1 MSFADAL
8 ELLGI
13 DSARIAALD
22 RALGGALNMA
32 TGGASGTVLGMV
44 SGRGR
49 IVGAGRDAVRGL
61 GERLG
66 RAAARAERTDVLRA
80 AHTVIVVVAWFEALE
95 EAQLPFSFDDL
106 ELTRDEQV
114 RIAQRASGDGSH
126 PDSRWQSLL
135 TVEAPIPTPDIPPED
150 VPGLLLP
157 HYLVLAD
164 AFEQFLHGLALTERH
179 SMRQHAEIRMSLLDM
194 AGAAVARYEELYAQ
208 LIQQAPEFQFWTTRI
223 EHWSTRNQVRL
234 ALSGIDT
241 LLARTAQTLAPPVD
255 VAAAL
260 ARAHLADLGHPVL
273 DATSAPEGF
282 EVPPLEDMYLDP
294 DFRVAVPGRQG
305 NPADEHWWEQVD
317 VRQDLTRYLAG
328 ALTSPALTEA
338 PLLVLGHPGAGKSVL
353 TRVLAARLPAA
364 GFLPVRVPLRDVRAE
379 DELQDQ
385 IEQAIR
391 SVTGERTTWPELVR
405 AAGGATPV
413 LLLDGF
419 DELLQTT
426 GVHHTDFLVR
436 VARFQ
441 QREAEQ
447 GRSVLALVTSR
458 ATVADRARHPEG
470 MAALRLEPFRPEQ
483 IQRWLAIWNEAN
495 ASSGQ
500 PLTWEAV
507 DRHRELA
514 EQPLLL
520 TMLALHD
527 ATEGRLRGETG
538 EPLAVTELYEE
549 LLSTF
554 ARREVTKTSPGA
566 VPDHVLDERVEQEL
580 QRLSLVAFAL
590 FNRSRQWVS
599 ADELDAD
606 LVALL
611 GKQVSQDIGFRTPL
625 DAAEVALGRFFF
637 VQRAQSLRDGRVLA
651 TYEFLHA
658 TFGEYL
664 TVRLTLRLLTD
675 LLPARPS
682 AFSLAE
688 GRIDDDLAYTL
699 LSYAPLS
706 SRQMTHFA
714 VELTQ
719 RMPAAERDRLASR
732 LVEVLRVHGARTTDQ
747 YPAYR
752 PAALRTAARHGLY
765 GANLVLMIVVL
776 RGRTSAAELFPEAA
790 DPVHVWHRHCMLWRS
805 SMDEEQWTDF
815 ALTFTPRQAWG
826 EGGGRTLTITLR
838 AGTLR
843 APQPVDANW
852 LFGYPQG
859 HGGEVWQR
867 SYWDELWHK
876 AAVTG
881 STADSI
887 LRLALEPVIGNLGPA
902 LTTFVPVDGER
913 ASSLAHDLL
922 ELLLHDTTELTDDEL
937 IALYERTVRGL
948 GLMPHGWHNFGRVV
962 QALLTVHERDKDRLG
977 DSVRDMLRSQTLGP
991 LDRLS

>member
-1 MSFADAL
+1 M
-8 ELLGI
+8 
-13 DSARIAALD
+13 DSARVAALD
-22 RALGGALNMA
+22 RALGGVLNVA
-32 TGGASGTVLGMV
+32 TGGVSGTVLGMV

-66 RAAARAERTDVLRA
+66 RATARAERTDVLRA
-80 AHTVIVVVAWFEALE
+80 AHTVIVVVAWFEVLG
-95 EAQLPFSFDDL
+95 EARLPFSLDEV
-106 ELTRDEQV
+106 ELTREEQV
-114 RIAQRASGDGSH
+114 RIARVASGDGSH
-126 PDSRWQSLL
+126 LAGQGHTLL
-135 TVEAPIPTPDIPPED
+135 TVVAPIPRPDVPPEETR
-150 VPGLLLP
+150 GLLGAYYTAMADTFNDFLQGLAGIDRLP
-157 HYLVLAD
+157 H
-164 AFEQFLHGLALTERH
+164 
-179 SMRQHAEIRMSLLDM
+179 RQRAE
-194 AGAAVARYEELYAQ
+194 AVAQLLQLPEAAITRYEEMYAQ
-208 LIQQAPEFQFWTTRI
+208 LVLQAPEFALWTTQI
-223 EHWSTRNQVRL
+223 EHQATRNQVRL

-241 LLARTAQTLAPPVD
+241 LLARTAHTLTPPVD
-255 VAAAL
+255 IAAAL
-260 ARAHLADLGHPVL
+260 DRAHLADLGHPVL

-282 EVPPLEDMYLDP
+282 RVPALADMYLDP
-294 DFRVAVPGRQG
+294 DFRVAAPGRQG
-305 NPADEHWWEQVD
+305 NPADEYWWEQLD
-317 VRQDLTRYLAG
+317 VRQDLTHYLAG
-328 ALTSPALTEA
+328 ALTGPALTEA
-338 PLLVLGHPGAGKSVL
+338 PLLVLGQPGAGKSVL

-391 SVTGERTTWPELVR
+391 AVTGERTTWPDLVR

-447 GRSVLALVTSR
+447 GRTVLALVTSR
-458 ATVADRARHPEG
+458 TAVADRARHPEG
-470 MAALRLEPFRPEQ
+470 MVALRLEPFRPEQ
-483 IQRWLAIWNEAN
+483 IERWLAIWNAAN
-495 ASSGQ
+495 ASGGR
-500 PLTWEAV
+500 PLSWETV

-527 ATEGRLRGETG
+527 ATDGRLRGESG

-566 VPDHVLDERVEQEL
+566 VPDAVLDTRVEQEL
-580 QRLSLVAFAL
+580 QRLSLVAFAQL
-590 FNRSRQWVS
+590 NCGRQWVS
-599 ADELDAD
+599 SDELDAD
-606 LVALL
+606 LVSLL
-611 GKQVSQDIGFRTPL
+611 GRRATQDTGFRTPL

-664 TVRLTLRLLTD
+664 TVRLALRLLAD

-682 AFSLAE
+682 AFSLAD
-688 GRIDDDLAYTL
+688 GRIDDDLAYAL

-706 SRQMTHFA
+706 SRQMMRFA
-714 VELTQ
+714 KELVG
-719 RMPAAERDRLASR
+719 RMPVAERERLAAR
-732 LVEVLRVHGARTTDQ
+732 LVEVLRVHEARTTDQ
-747 YPAYR
+747 YPSYR

-765 GANLVLMIVVL
+765 GANLVLLTVVL
-776 RGRTSAAELFPEAA
+776 RGRISVAELFPHVG
-790 DPVHVWHRHCMLWRS
+790 DPVHIWHRHGMLWRS

-815 ALTFTPRQAWG
+815 ALTFTPLRGWD
-826 EGGGRTLTITLR
+826 ENGGRALTVTLR
-838 AGTLR
+838 EGVLR
-843 APQPVDANW
+843 PPQPVDANW
-852 LFGYPQG
+852 MFGYPRG

-876 AAVTG
+876 AAITG
-881 STADSI
+881 ATPDSI

-902 LTTFVPVDGER
+902 LTTFVPVEGER

-922 ELLLHDTTELTDDEL
+922 VLLLDDTTKLTDDEL
-937 IALYERTVRGL
+937 TALYERAVRGL
-948 GLMPHGWHNFGRVV
+948 GLMPHGWDNFGRVV
-962 QALLTVHERDKDRLG
+962 QALLTAHERDKYRLG
-977 DSVRDMLRSQTLGP
+977 DSVRTMLRNQILGRV
-991 LDRLS
+991 DRFS